1 MPTLSDSAPP
11 PLSYTSEVDTP
22 RVAYDPAIDSM
33 THGELLRLA
42 ASGERAAWDA
52 LVERFGQMVW
62 SVARGFRLDDATA
75 KDVTQTVWL
84 RLIENIDSI
93 HDPERLPGWLVTTC
107 RREALRVAKSRER
120 DVPTDFAFDI
130 EDPTPSLE
138 DVLIG
143 DEENRVVV
151 AAFSNLDE
159 TCREL
164 LRLMTVEPA
173 LSYEEM
179 AEITGRPIG
188 SLGPTR
194 ARCLDKLKAAIS
206 RIRPATAG
214 S

>member
-1 MPTLSDSAPP
+1 
-11 PLSYTSEVDTP
+11 
-22 RVAYDPAIDSM
+22 M

-42 ASGERAAWDA
+42 AGGEREAWDA

-84 RLIENIDSI
+84 KLIENIDSI
-93 HDPERLPGWLVTTC
+93 KDPERLPGWLVTTC
-107 RREALRVAKSRER
+107 RREAIRVTERRER
-120 DVPTDFAFDI
+120 DTPTDFAFDI
-130 EDPTPSLE
+130 EDPAPGLD
-138 DVLIG
+138 DVLID

-151 AAFSNLDE
+151 AAFRSLDE
-159 TCREL
+159 VCREL

-179 AEITGRPIG
+179 SEITGRPIG

-194 ARCLDKLKAAIS
+194 ARCVEKLKAAIS